1 MASRES
7 LVRSALALPLLLCL
21 LLLPACGEEA
31 QVSAPPSDAA
41 PVEIAGTYRV
51 EGLTTVIG
59 TDLSR
64 EISGTVVLAQEG
76 TTYTASFELETDY
89 PGPDGALP
97 AEVVG
102 TGKGRIQGSA
112 LVGTARTQ
120 IVASRVPGLDPG
132 FTLVP
137 ATFGVRILSTAVG
150 TVTDDGRIE
159 FEIENRGA
167 EGEDYIPT
175 VTNVTGQRLLD

>member
-1 MASRES
+1 MASRACFA
-7 LVRSALALPLLLCL
+7 RSALALPLLLSL
-21 LLLPACGEEA
+21 LLLPACGDS
-31 QVSAPPSDAA
+31 QVSAPPPDAGPA
-41 PVEIAGTYRV
+41 TIAGTYRV

-64 EISGTVVLAQEG
+64 ELSGTVVLAQEG
-76 TTYTASFELETDY
+76 GTYTASFELETDY

-102 TGKGRIQGSA
+102 TGEGSVDGST
-112 LVGTARTQ
+112 LVGTAQTQ

-137 ATFGVRILSTAVG
+137 ATFGVRILSTAMG
-150 TVTDDGRIE
+150 TVKDDGRIE
-159 FEIENRGA
+159 FQLENRGA
-167 EGEDYIPT
+167 EGEEYIPT
-175 VTNVTGQRLLD
+175 RTTVTGARIAD

>member
-1 MASRES
+1 MASRDS
-7 LVRSALALPLLLCL
+7 HSRSALALPLLLSL
-21 LLLPACGEEA
+21 LLLPACGEP
-31 QVSAPPSDAA
+31 QVSAPPPDGDPTS
-41 PVEIAGTYRV
+41 VAGRYQV

-64 EISGTVVLAQEG
+64 EIAGIVILVQDGSA
-76 TTYTASFELETDY
+76 YTASFELETDY
-89 PGPDGALP
+89 PGPDGVLP

-112 LVGTARTQ
+112 LVGTMRTQ

-132 FTLVP
+132 FMMVP
-137 ATFGVRILSTAVG
+137 PTFGVRVLSTAVG
-150 TVTDDGRIE
+150 TVQPDGRIE

-175 VTNVTGQRLLD
+175 VTKVAGQRLVD